1 MNSLMFVKNKIYCL
15 SLAKTLEMV
24 NLFLWRSEVSEQ
36 YQFDQK
42 LLILYLQLDQKC
54 AKLVC

>member
-1 MNSLMFVKNKIYCL
+1 MFVKNKIYCL